1 MDKYFL
7 DKIENNR
14 EILRNFLKPKN
25 KKYKTGEKVK
35 EFLLEELFNIN
46 GNIYYLVKDK
56 RLDAFYS
63 GSKILKSN
71 RVILN
76 IPIEDITISLT
87 IEQAKRINII
97 GPYYQDLFNE
107 NKINFKYYD
116 EENYSE
122 AIRLF
127 LEAAAYNPYELV
139 YLENAANAYMKIQ
152 EDQKAL
158 ELLDKLVL
166 EFDAKSPKIF
176 YLRGLLL
183 YGFER
188 KEEAC
193 RDFKIAY
200 DGGLIDTSFYLNF
213 CN

>member
-46 GNIYYLVKDK
+46 GNIYYFVKDK
-56 RLDAFYS
+56 RLDSYYS
-63 GSKILKSN
+63 SNKILKSN

-87 IEQAKRINII
+87 IDQAKRINII

-116 EENYSE
+116 EENKC
-122 AIRLF
+122 IRNGPDLIITT
-127 LEAAAYNPYELV
+127 LTS
-139 YLENAANAYMKIQ
+139 
-152 EDQKAL
+152 D
-158 ELLDKLVL
+158 
-166 EFDAKSPKIF
+166 SIF
-176 YLRGLLL
+176 YKIDDKDIVLS
-183 YGFER
+183 
-188 KEEAC
+188 
-193 RDFKIAY
+193 DF
-200 DGGLIDTSFYLNF
+200 F
-213 CN
+213 

>member
-25 KKYKTGEKVK
+25 KKYKTEEKVK

-46 GNIYYLVKDK
+46 GNIYYFVKDK
-56 RLDAFYS
+56 RLDSYYS
-63 GSKILKSN
+63 SSKILKSN

-76 IPIEDITISLT
+76 IPMEDITISLT

-116 EENYSE
+116 EENKC
-122 AIRLF
+122 IRNGPDLIITT
-127 LEAAAYNPYELV
+127 LTS
-139 YLENAANAYMKIQ
+139 
-152 EDQKAL
+152 D
-158 ELLDKLVL
+158 
-166 EFDAKSPKIF
+166 SIF
-176 YLRGLLL
+176 Y
-183 YGFER
+183 
-188 KEEAC
+188 KIDDQ
-193 RDFKIAY
+193 DFV
-200 DGGLIDTSFYLNF
+200 LSEFF
-213 CN
+213 

>member
-46 GNIYYLVKDK
+46 GNIYYFVKDK
-56 RLDAFYS
+56 RLDSYYS
-63 GSKILKSN
+63 SSKILKSN

-116 EENYSE
+116 EENKC
-122 AIRLF
+122 IRNGPDLIITT
-127 LEAAAYNPYELV
+127 LTS
-139 YLENAANAYMKIQ
+139 
-152 EDQKAL
+152 D
-158 ELLDKLVL
+158 
-166 EFDAKSPKIF
+166 SIF
-176 YLRGLLL
+176 Y
-183 YGFER
+183 
-188 KEEAC
+188 KIDDQ
-193 RDFKIAY
+193 DFV
-200 DGGLIDTSFYLNF
+200 LSEFF
-213 CN
+213 